1 MFYET
6 QPPSPF
12 ANYSSKHLLML
23 IFHVMLDENML
34 SNKTKLEKYYSIYRD
49 SINSEKVSLYLG
61 NNVTATISLF
71 KAPSNLDHLIPCNN
85 LYHEISYLISQSII
99 MLFHMHFLS
108 YEILLNLNYL
118 QTHKHYCG
126 ITIFYLMIG
135 EVLKHTLS

>member
-1 MFYET
+1 
-6 QPPSPF
+6 
-12 ANYSSKHLLML
+12 
-23 IFHVMLDENML
+23 MLDENML

-71 KAPSNLDHLIPCNN
+71 RAPSNLDHLIPCNN

-99 MLFHMHFLS
+99 MLFH
-108 YEILLNLNYL
+108 
-118 QTHKHYCG
+118 YCG